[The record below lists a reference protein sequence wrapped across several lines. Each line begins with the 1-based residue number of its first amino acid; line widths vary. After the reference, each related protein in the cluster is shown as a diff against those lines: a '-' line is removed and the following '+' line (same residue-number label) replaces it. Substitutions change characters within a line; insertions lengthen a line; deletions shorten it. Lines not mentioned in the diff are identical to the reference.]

1 MADQTLLDELAAL
14 RAQIR
19 QLQAREAALALEVED
34 SPHPAP
40 RPRWPIRCAVRGK
53 TVH

>member
-14 RAQIR
+14 RAQIC
-19 QLQAREAALALEVED
+19 QLQAREAALALQVED

-40 RPRWPIRCAVRGK
+40 RPGWPIRCAVRGK